1 MRIMKIKFCDHCG
14 HMMEDDCSIHLI
26 TFKSNEGPEKFEV
39 CQSCYEL
46 ILSNLKTQR
55 SHIACEIVKEWKED
69 KNE

>member
-14 HMMEDDCSIHLI
+14 HMMEDVSPVHLI

-39 CQSCYEL
+39 CQPCYEL